1 MDISKIIAL
10 LVTKFPGVRRDVLEN
25 LAGSIALQ
33 TESEEEVNEIVGK
46 LTAEKVTKF
55 GQTFRSAIDREIQQS
70 VQTNERKL
78 KEKYD
83 FIEKGGKP
91 AEPPQDPN
99 PNDPKGI
106 TLEDI
111 EKIFAKKMEPIMQ
124 RFEETDRAKVAASR
138 RERFN
143 DLFKDKKVSKDMVEL
158 MTGQF
163 ELMNFKDDE
172 AFNSYSDTVKQAIDK
187 LEQQAIDADLSKGGP
202 SFGKPDKDGVS
213 STVAAYLNAKNNPQN
228 DLGGKSI

>member
-33 TESEEEVNEIVGK
+33 TESEEEVNDIVGK

-70 VQTNERKL
+70 VQTNEKKL

-83 FIEKGGKP
+83 FVEKGGEPKP
-91 AEPPQDPN
+91 EPKPDEPRA
-99 PNDPKGI
+99 I

-111 EKIFAKKMEPIMQ
+111 EQMFAKKMEPIMQ
-124 RFEETDRAKVAASR
+124 RIEETDRAKVAASR
-138 RERFN
+138 REKFN

>member
-33 TESEEEVNEIVGK
+33 IESEEEVNDIVGK

-83 FIEKGGKP
+83 FIEKGKP
-91 AEPPQDPN
+91 EEPKQEPKPN
-99 PNDPKGI
+99 EPRGI

-111 EKIFAKKMEPIMQ
+111 EQMFAKKMAPIMQ
-124 RFEETDRAKVAASR
+124 RIEETDRAKVAASR
-138 RERFN
+138 REKFN
-143 DLFKDKKVSKDMVEL
+143 DLFKDKKVSKDIVEL

-163 ELMNFKDDE
+163 ELMNFKDDD
-172 AFNSYSDTVKQAIDK
+172 AFNSYSDTVKQAINK

-213 STVAAYLNAKNNPQN
+213 STVSAYLNAKNNPQN